1 MKVVGVKHNVGT
13 FDDPKTGKAI
23 NFDSYQVFCT
33 EDVIDESMQFGVCP
47 KVIKVKAAVLYQI
60 VAPDKINKLIDR
72 NLEFYYDAYRNVSK
86 IEVL

>member
-33 EDVIDESMQFGVCP
+33 EDVIDEEQQ
-47 KVIKVKAAVLYQI
+47 L
-60 VAPDKINKLIDR
+60 
-72 NLEFYYDAYRNVSK
+72 
-86 IEVL
+86 